1 MVKFQFKYLYFMV
14 CIVIAILIAPYSYG
28 SASIKSLDKL
38 LVLSGLTDQIEQF
51 PKLMKEGMQ
60 GAKGE
65 SSSLSDSAYTLILAS
80 IDQTIL
86 PSAIIV
92 IVREALSIELS
103 STGAE
108 QLLKWYESDLGR
120 QITQAEADSSTA
132 DADNKILALESQLLA
147 NTERL
152 GFAQRF
158 DQLLGATDM
167 NVELQKH
174 SSVAIFSAMMTA
186 AHPEQIVDIS
196 PFVDQIEALSEA
208 SRPVIKN
215 DIMLAFIYAYQDI
228 ETKKLEK
235 YESFLNEE
243 SSKKFNSIVVKSMST
258 AIELSISKCATS
270 LASIFQ
276 HKGATAL

>member
-1 MVKFQFKYLYFMV
+1 MVKFQFKYFYFMV

-51 PKLMKEGMQ
+51 PKLMKDGMQ
-60 GAKGE
+60 EAKGE
-65 SSSLSDSAYTLILAS
+65 GSSLSDSAYALILAS

-132 DADNKILALESQLLA
+132 DADNKILALESRLLA

-243 SSKKFNSIVVKSMST
+243 SSKKFNSIVVKSMSA
-258 AIELSISKCATS
+258 AIELSISKWATS

>member
-243 SSKKFNSIVVKSMST
+243 SSKKFNRIVVKSMST
-258 AIELSISKCATS
+258 AIELSISKWATS